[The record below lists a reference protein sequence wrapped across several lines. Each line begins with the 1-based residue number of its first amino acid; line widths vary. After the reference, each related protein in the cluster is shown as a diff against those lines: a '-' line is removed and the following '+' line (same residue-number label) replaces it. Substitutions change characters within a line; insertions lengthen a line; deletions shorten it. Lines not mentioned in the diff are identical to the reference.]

1 MLIQQAAAV
10 TAGRISRSSAL
21 SESTKGFIIEEGEG
35 RLKVVIPF
43 GISWLALALH
53 SLAMVVWLGMLS
65 AVLVYLLRGLSSS
78 FVLTVILVIWL
89 LVWFWFGR
97 FLWTRWQYHAANREI
112 LFIDTE
118 QVILRRPVSI
128 LGLTWSYEMSHVSRL
143 YYSDQHRC
151 PAFDYA
157 YLHVYFGRS
166 LSEQQARRLIDELNR
181 RYFPEEP
188 EEEIVI

>member
-1 MLIQQAAAV
+1 
-10 TAGRISRSSAL
+10 L
-21 SESTKGFIIEEGEG
+21 SEGERGFIFEEGER

-43 GISWLALALH
+43 GMRWPAFVLH
-53 SLAMVVWLGMLS
+53 SLAILVWLGMLV
-65 AVLVYLLRGLSSS
+65 AVVVYLLRGLSSS

-89 LVWFWFGR
+89 LIWFWFGR

-112 LFIDTE
+112 LFIDSE
-118 QVILRRPVSI
+118 QIILRRPVSI
-128 LGLTWSYEMSHVSRL
+128 LGLTWSYDMSHVSRL

-166 LSEQQARRLIDELNR
+166 LSVQQAEKLIEELNR

-188 EEEIVI
+188 EEEFLI